1 MKNFEIVC
9 RGETE
14 FRPTFWSP
22 SLGEASLFNRTTCLA
37 VIRLLPIDVNLKII
51 PNSCL
56 RKSTIFVELPRPL
69 GRGLH

>member
-22 SLGEASLFNRTTCLA
+22 SLEHALSFVTVLTVF
-37 VIRLLPIDVNLKII
+37 K
-51 PNSCL
+51 
-56 RKSTIFVELPRPL
+56 KSSQVKLEYDIYKFTYNKPL
-69 GRGLH
+69 